1 MVQLNVEKQKAVQKQ
16 AETNLQ
22 EHQRELTWLSSMK
35 DKRII
40 DEKEY
45 NLQNTKLQD
54 AHAKLA
60 EVEEEIKE
68 GTIVTS
74 FDEILGIRK
83 IREESLLTLG
93 TIITTIDDIKK

>member
-1 MVQLNVEKQKAVQKQ
+1 
-16 AETNLQ
+16 
-22 EHQRELTWLSSMK
+22 MK

-83 IREESLLTLG
+83 IRVESLLTLG
-93 TIITTIDDIKK
+93 TIITTIDDIKNKSRFSCTRKIFISNLYRLQKYNNKHCYSK

>member
-22 EHQRELTWLSSMK
+22 EYQRELTWLSFMK

-40 DEKEY
+40 DKKEY
-45 NLQNTKLQD
+45 SLQNTKLQD

-83 IREESLLTLG
+83 IRVESL
-93 TIITTIDDIKK
+93 